1 MRTIHLKFLELK
13 KIVQQTR
20 GMAGWF
26 RQPASGS
33 GPAGAGAGA
42 GVDVESTIQ
51 YMWENPNQH
60 NLITMFGSVIHYNV
74 WQCYVP
80 DIMVSPKT
88 QNFQELSYA
97 PPVVVGAAGVVPD
110 GGKPFNKY
118 SAARSALL
126 NASRMACRT
135 CCLRVIL

>member
-1 MRTIHLKFLELK
+1 MK

-33 GPAGAGAGA
+33 GPVGAGAGA
-42 GVDVESTIQ
+42 GVEVEPAIQ

-60 NLITMFGSVIHYNV
+60 NLITMFGSV
-74 WQCYVP
+74 VP

-88 QNFQELSYA
+88 QNF
-97 PPVVVGAAGVVPD
+97 
-110 GGKPFNKY
+110 
-118 SAARSALL
+118 
-126 NASRMACRT
+126 
-135 CCLRVIL
+135 